1 MEYVKRVKVLKGL
14 LNVIGSFFL
23 LLLFLSMIS
32 TIAAIDN
39 NGIKNTVLSFIF
51 SLLFF
56 GCYFM
61 IIFTLRKILKSIE
74 EKNPFTYDNIIHFK
88 KIGSYLLTVG
98 IVDAMINYPKP
109 NNTGLYIMKTSLG
122 SIKPF
127 FFLYIVLS
135 LLAFLL
141 ADVFKMAIDNKDEND
156 LTI

>member
-61 IIFTLRKILKSIE
+61 IILALRKVLKSIE
-74 EKNPFTYDNIIHFK
+74 EKNPFTTENIIHFK
-88 KIGSYLLTVG
+88 KIGYYILSVG
-98 IVDAMINYPKP
+98 VIDAISNYSKP
-109 NNTGLYIMKTSLG
+109 NYTGIDLIGTPSGSLKPMSLFYIILC
-122 SIKPF
+122 
-127 FFLYIVLS
+127 
-135 LLAFLL
+135 LLAFIL
-141 ADVFKMAIDNKDEND
+141 ADVFKMAIDIKDEND
-156 LTI
+156 LTV